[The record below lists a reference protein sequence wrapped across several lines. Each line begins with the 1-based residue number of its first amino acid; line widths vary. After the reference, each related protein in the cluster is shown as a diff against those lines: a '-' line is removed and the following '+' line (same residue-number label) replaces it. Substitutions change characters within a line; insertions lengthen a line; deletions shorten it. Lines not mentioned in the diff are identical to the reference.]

1 MTKIVFT
8 KKGEDFVR
16 IESRGHAGYSEK
28 GSDVVCAGISALL
41 QGAALG
47 VLKVAGVK
55 ARYEINEKEGA
66 LLLALPKEMTET
78 ERRDCQVILRTLYES
93 VSDLRDGYSGFI
105 SVEVK

>member
-1 MTKIVFT
+1 MTKIVFF

-16 IESRGHAGYSEK
+16 IESRGHAGYADQ
-28 GSDVVCAGISALL
+28 GSDVVCAGVSALL

-55 ARYEINEKEGA
+55 ARYEVNEKEGA
-66 LLLALPKEMTET
+66 LLLELPKEMTEG
-78 ERRDCQVILRTLYES
+78 EKRDCRVLLRTLYES
-93 VSDLRDGYSGFI
+93 VSDLRDGYSEFI

>member
-16 IESRGHAGYSEK
+16 IESRGHAGYSKK
-28 GSDVVCAGISALL
+28 GGDIVCAAISALL

-47 VLKVAGVK
+47 VLKVARVN
-55 ARYEINEKEGA
+55 AHYETDEEEGA
-66 LLLALPKEMTET
+66 LILSLPDNMTET
-78 ERRDCQVILRTLYES
+78 ERRDCQAILKTLYVS

>member
-1 MTKIVFT
+1 MTKIVFF

-16 IESRGHAGYSEK
+16 IESRGHAGYADQ
-28 GSDVVCAGISALL
+28 GSDVVCAGVSALL

-55 ARYEINEKEGA
+55 ARYEVNEKEGA
-66 LLLALPKEMTET
+66 LLLELPKGMTE
-78 ERRDCQVILRTLYES
+78 EEKRDCRVILRTLYES
-93 VSDLRDGYSGFI
+93 VSDLRDGYSEFI